1 MNKIR
6 RKHLSEIQDRLS
18 DIISDL
24 NEIRDEEETAYEN
37 LPDSIQFSERGDAMS
52 EAFDNIDEAI
62 SMLEDASSYIDDA
75 MG

>member
-18 DIISDL
+18 DIISDP
-24 NEIRDEEETAYEN
+24 NEIRDEEENAYDN
-37 LPDSIQFSERGDAMS
+37 LPESIQASERGDAMS

-62 SMLEDASSYIDDA
+62 TMLEDASSYIDDA